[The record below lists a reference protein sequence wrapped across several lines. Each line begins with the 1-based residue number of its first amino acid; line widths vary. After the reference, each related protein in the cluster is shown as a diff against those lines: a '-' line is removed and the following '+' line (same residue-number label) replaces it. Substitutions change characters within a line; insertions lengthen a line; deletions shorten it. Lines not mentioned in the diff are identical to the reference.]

1 MTPTHYQI
9 NGIQQTTS
17 YPQHSLPSLDLQ
29 SSTFGK
35 DPSALFITKTNKY
48 QSKTPPYSVYNP
60 SPDLLQPYHSQAP
73 PMRSTS
79 CYAVLPSTNGHR
91 LDTSYSENNL
101 TTNGKKSTTRVD
113 ILQNVPAD
121 VLEKI
126 DEVISSVISGQ
137 GDIPIESETTRHRYQ
152 SRLSYTEQHNVI
164 CDSSYIPLNQENLT
178 SQQYDYHPSS
188 HESGRTVVAE
198 LISTILSNGASSSST
213 M

>member
-1 MTPTHYQI
+1 MEKNQHHELI
-9 NGIQQTTS
+9 S
-17 YPQHSLPSLDLQ
+17 YKVKIVLLERIAFVWKRNPGLLFFDLD
-29 SSTFGK
+29 
-35 DPSALFITKTNKY
+35 
-48 QSKTPPYSVYNP
+48 
-60 SPDLLQPYHSQAP
+60 
-73 PMRSTS
+73 
-79 CYAVLPSTNGHR
+79 
-91 LDTSYSENNL
+91 
-101 TTNGKKSTTRVD
+101 
-113 ILQNVPAD
+113 VPAD

>member
-1 MTPTHYQI
+1 
-9 NGIQQTTS
+9 
-17 YPQHSLPSLDLQ
+17 
-29 SSTFGK
+29 
-35 DPSALFITKTNKY
+35 
-48 QSKTPPYSVYNP
+48 
-60 SPDLLQPYHSQAP
+60 
-73 PMRSTS
+73 MRSTS

-91 LDTSYSENNL
+91 IDTSYSENNI
-101 TTNGKKSTTRVD
+101 TTNGKKSTARVD
-113 ILQNVPAD
+113 ILQSKNSFFLLFLFRKYLFDLDVPAD

-126 DEVISSVISGQ
+126 DEVISTVISGQ

-178 SQQYDYHPSS
+178 SQQYDYLPSS

-198 LISTILSNGASSSST
+198 LISSILSNGASSSTST